1 MVYRSYTIIMGYII
15 DNLGWDYSTSTIRN
29 FGVHQSS
36 VTWPGKSQSTFIGC
50 TFPPKNTRRNYAH
63 VKTSKR

>member
-36 VTWPGKSQSTFIGC
+36 VTWHKKKKKALSLDVL
-50 TFPPKNTRRNYAH
+50 FPL
-63 VKTSKR
+63 KTPVETTPM